1 MTCAACSAR
10 VENGLKRIKWVSSVS
25 VNFLTGRTNVIIDHG
40 IFEQDNS
47 APSVQNYE
55 RASIDTINAH
65 VNLNDNSVKMVD
77 TLCSAVRSIG
87 YGAETMADD
96 TKGGNA
102 SFLVDGMVCD
112 ECPLRIERR
121 LLSMT
126 GVNTVVVDKDEGR
139 VAVVGPI

>member
-10 VENGLKRIKWVSSVS
+10 VENGLKRINWVSSVS

-65 VNLNDNSVKMVD
+65 VNLNDKSVKMVD
-77 TLCSAVRSIG
+77 TLCSAVRAIG

-102 SFLVDGMVCD
+102 IFLVDGMICD
-112 ECPLRIERR
+112 ECP
-121 LLSMT
+121 
-126 GVNTVVVDKDEGR
+126 
-139 VAVVGPI
+139 